1 MHHRATLAAAAAAA
15 TLFTA
20 PAAWAHAVTYVG
32 TLSNLGELPPA
43 DQSQGTGQVTLILNE
58 DNFSMD
64 LSVSFSNLTGNVTNS
79 HIHCCTPTPGTG
91 GAGVATPL
99 PTFPGFPGTGSGVQ
113 NVKSGTYH
121 QLFDMSLASSWN
133 PTYITANGGTAA
145 GAFAALASGLASG
158 SAYLNIHTSFVPSGE
173 IRAFL
178 QAAPVP
184 EPGSY
189 ALMLG
194 GLALLGWA
202 GQRRRRSA

>member
-20 PAAWAHAVTYVG
+20 PATWAHAITYVG
-32 TLSNLGELPPA
+32 TLSNLGEPA
-43 DQSQGTGQVTLILNE
+43 PANLSQGTGQVTLILN
-58 DNFSMD
+58 DDTFSMD
-64 LSVSFSNLTGNVTNS
+64 LSVSFSNLTGNVSNS

-99 PTFPGFPGTGSGVQ
+99 PTFPGFPGTGSGIEG
-113 NVKSGTYH
+113 VKAGTYH

-133 PTYITANGGTAA
+133 PTYITANGGTTA

-158 SAYLNIHTSFVPSGE
+158 SAYLNIHTSFVPGGE